1 MTERSEGIREHSP
14 TEGIR
19 EHCPALE
26 GRVAIVTGGSR
37 GIGLAIAEAMHRE
50 GAHVVITA
58 RKAEQLTVAAQGIRD
73 GEGGGEVLAVVANA
87 GEPDQAQSCL
97 EQTMSRFGR
106 VDVLVNNAAT
116 NPYMGPMIGISP
128 AQAEKT
134 VRVNQLAPVLWTR
147 LVWDAW
153 MARHGGSVVNISSI
167 GGIGI
172 DPGIGYYNATKAALL
187 HITRQLAYELGPRAR
202 VNAIAPGLVKTE
214 MARAIWEPRE
224 DFVAAQLPTR
234 RLGLPADIAAAA
246 IFLAGDASSWIT
258 GQTLVVDGGA
268 TVLPVALEQGAS

>member
-1 MTERSEGIREHSP
+1 MSDG
-14 TEGIR
+14 
-19 EHCPALE
+19 ALH
-26 GRVAIVTGGSR
+26 GKVAVVTGGSR

-50 GAHVVITA
+50 GAHVVISARRAEGLATA
-58 RKAEQLTVAAQGIRD
+58 AKGIESGPGR
-73 GEGGGEVLAVVANA
+73 GEVVPVVANA
-87 GEPDQAQSCL
+87 GEPDQARSCV
-97 EQTMSRFGR
+97 EETMSRLGR

-128 AQAEKT
+128 AQADKT
-134 VRVNQLAPVLWTR
+134 VRVNQLAPLLWTR

-153 MARHGGSVVNISSI
+153 MARHGGAVINIASI
-167 GGIGI
+167 GGFTI

-187 HITRQLAYELGPRAR
+187 HMTRQLAYELGPLVR

-224 DFVAAQLPTR
+224 ETVAAQLPAR
-234 RLGLPADIAAAA
+234 RLGLPADIAGAAA
-246 IFLAGDASSWIT
+246 FLAGDSASWIT

-268 TVLPVALEQGAS
+268 TTLPVALEPETPPPGQAAP

>member
-1 MTERSEGIREHSP
+1 MTG
-14 TEGIR
+14 GV
-19 EHCPALE
+19 LE

-50 GAHVVITA
+50 GAHVVVTA
-58 RKAEQLTVAAQGIRD
+58 RKAGQLTVAAQGIRD

-116 NPYMGPMIGISP
+116 NPYLGPMIGISP

-134 VRVNQLAPVLWTR
+134 TRVNQLAPVLWTR

-153 MARHGGSVVNISSI
+153 MARHGGSVVNIASI

-187 HITRQLAYELGPRAR
+187 HITRQLAYELGPQAR

-246 IFLAGDASSWIT
+246 VFLAGDASSWIT

-268 TVLPVALEQGAS
+268 TVLPVALEQGAP